1 MGEDKKDTK
10 KGKTQTLEVQNVLLG
25 VETFFTANKKKDKN
39 KKEK

>member
-10 KGKTQTLEVQNVLLG
+10 KGKTQTLEVQNVMLG
-25 VETFFTANKKKDKN
+25 VGTFLLPIRKKDKN